1 MAQGKKS
8 FVLYCDQKVI
18 FEQLPPEKRGELI
31 TVLFEYVNDENPT
44 VEDPLVNMAFTLIK
58 QQLKRDLKKY
68 EARADRSRDNGA
80 LGGRPP
86 KNPTKPSGLIGN
98 PDEPRKPDTVNVNDN
113 DNVNVNVNVNV
124 NDTITEK
131 QVLEVFKK
139 ARIKNGLQFNV
150 KKLTYM
156 ERANL
161 NLLNDY
167 TLEDFELAI
176 GNALDN
182 KWVKENSRGFPDHI
196 LKPEQF
202 TKYLNTEV
210 KKALTLGQ
218 IMNGAE

>member
-18 FEQLPPEKRGELI
+18 FEQLPLEKRGELI
-31 TVLFEYVNDENPT
+31 TILFEYVNDENPK
-44 VEDPLVNMAFTLIK
+44 VEDALLNMAFTLIK
-58 QQLKRDLKKY
+58 QQLKRDLKKF
-68 EARADRSRDNGA
+68 ESVKEKRALAGKKSAEKRAEQKATKSTRV
-80 LGGRPP
+80 
-86 KNPTKPSGLIGN
+86 KSVQQSSTNPT
-98 PDEPRKPDTVNVNDN
+98 VNDNDNDN
-113 DNVNVNVNVNV
+113 DNVNDNVIV
-124 NDTITEK
+124 TEK
-131 QVLEVFKK
+131 QVLEIFKK
-139 ARIKNGLQFNV
+139 ARIKKGLQFNV

-167 TLEDFELAI
+167 TLENFELAI

-182 KWVKENSRGFPDHI
+182 KWVIDNSQGFPAHV

-210 KKALTLGQ
+210 KKPLTLGQ

>member
-113 DNVNVNVNVNV
+113 VNV
-124 NDTITEK
+124 NDTVTITEK

-139 ARIKNGLQFNV
+139 ARIKKGLQFNV
-150 KKLTYM
+150 KKLTYT

-176 GNALDN
+176 SNALDN
-182 KWVKENSRGFPDHI
+182 KWVKENSQGFPSHV
-196 LKPEQF
+196 LKPNNF